1 MINSD
6 YIESVTEESY
16 SKFINRCTYI
26 HMHTIP
32 DSLFFINNDIKFAIY
47 HTLNDDPLIALTSST
62 DESLT
67 LPEYLKQ
74 FAYVHSISNFRRSP
88 SSNVIYYNTDDLY
101 TFVVRGVLRS
111 ELDTLA
117 A

>member
-1 MINSD
+1 MKLGQYIKELLELHQQVGPDVELHYASD
-6 YIESVTEESY
+6 DEGNAYPVLQY
-16 SKFINRCTYI
+16 SPSIR
-26 HMHTIP
+26 
-32 DSLFFINNDIKFAIY
+32 LIKK
-47 HTLNDDPLIALTSST
+47 ST